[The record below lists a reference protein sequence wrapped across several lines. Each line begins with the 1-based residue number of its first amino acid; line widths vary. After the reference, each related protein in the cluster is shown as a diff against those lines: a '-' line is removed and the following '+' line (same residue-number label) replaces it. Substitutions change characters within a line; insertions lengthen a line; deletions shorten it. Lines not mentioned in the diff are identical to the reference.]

1 MIVSTEMPVTAGTTT
16 TGDKRSNAPQTV
28 QPPIVEEKKEV
39 KVAPKRSQPVK
50 GILKKSKEQ
59 LQKEREEEAL
69 LEEERRRDK
78 EKKAAGLDSERVMKL
93 LSGEATQEEQ
103 GNLFHTT
110 LYL

>member
-1 MIVSTEMPVTAGTTT
+1 MPVPVPAGTTT
-16 TGDKRSNAPQTV
+16 TGDKRGNTPQTA

-39 KVAPKRSQPVK
+39 IAKVAPKRSHPVK

-69 LEEERRRDK
+69 LDEERRRDK

-103 GNLFHTT
+103 GNL
-110 LYL
+110 LN